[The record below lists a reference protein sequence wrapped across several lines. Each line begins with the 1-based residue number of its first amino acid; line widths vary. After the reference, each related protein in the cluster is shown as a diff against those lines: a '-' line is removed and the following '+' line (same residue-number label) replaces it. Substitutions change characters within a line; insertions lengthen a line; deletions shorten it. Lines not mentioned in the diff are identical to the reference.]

1 MTYGSNA
8 NPDAGYVGKNAQ
20 VFRRDP
26 GGFVATSALPAGA
39 ATITD
44 VTMDPDNPSLVFAV
58 DDNQVFRST
67 DAGATWQDATFNLA
81 SISAL
86 DFRTIEF
93 IAQTSG
99 DVVAVG
105 TRSGVF
111 VLPASGN
118 TWSMLGNALPDVL
131 VFDLRYQPS
140 NQTLYAGTLGRGVW
154 SYSLAVDTLFAN
166 GFE

>member
-1 MTYGSNA
+1 MSAARTMLPLERQIVAPGTASTIS
-8 NPDAGYVGKNAQ
+8 
-20 VFRRDP
+20 RDRQI
-26 GGFVATSALPAGA
+26 A
-39 ATITD
+39 A
-44 VTMDPDNPSLVFAV
+44 P
-58 DDNQVFRST
+58 
-67 DAGATWQDATFNLA
+67 LA